1 MTCKSWGMTD
11 LDKWMGAERDD
22 RWLAEVLGCHPSQA
36 WRIRKG
42 RSRPSPS
49 KAYQIE
55 RLTDGA
61 VKAAD
66 LLNADTG
73 AEAA

>member
-1 MTCKSWGMTD
+1 MQTGPMTD
-11 LDKWMGAERDD
+11 LDKWMGDERDD
-22 RWLAEVLGCHPSQA
+22 RWLAEALGCHPTQA

-42 RSRPSPS
+42 KSRPSPA
-49 KAYQIE
+49 KAFQIE

-66 LLNADTG
+66 LLSATPEQ
-73 AEAA
+73 EAA